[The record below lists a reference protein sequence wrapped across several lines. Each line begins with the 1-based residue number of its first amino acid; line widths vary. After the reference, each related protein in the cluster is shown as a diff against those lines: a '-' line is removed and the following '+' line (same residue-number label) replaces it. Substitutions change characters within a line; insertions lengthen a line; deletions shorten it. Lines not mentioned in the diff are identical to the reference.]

1 LKTLALTLL
10 LAAAPLI
17 ALAQPPAAP
26 PPTTAQKVK
35 NTYHTSFPASQ
46 APATQTASTAKD

>member
-17 ALAQPPAAP
+17 ALAQPPAAL
-26 PPTTAQKVK
+26 PPTTAQKVE